1 MKEHAHSPQDSP
13 QLFCVD
19 ALLDHNSVCSKV
31 QSLIQ
36 EEMFYNQGDCKILLI
51 YIDRNPGNIRGNEN

>member
-13 QLFCVD
+13 QLFFVD

-36 EEMFYNQGDCKILLI
+36 EEMVYIQGDCKILPI
-51 YIDRNPGNIRGNEN
+51 YIDRNP

>member
-1 MKEHAHSPQDSP
+1 MKEHAHSPQDSR
-13 QLFCVD
+13 QLFFVD

-36 EEMFYNQGDCKILLI
+36 EEMVYIQGDCKILPI
-51 YIDRNPGNIRGNEN
+51 YIDRNPGNM